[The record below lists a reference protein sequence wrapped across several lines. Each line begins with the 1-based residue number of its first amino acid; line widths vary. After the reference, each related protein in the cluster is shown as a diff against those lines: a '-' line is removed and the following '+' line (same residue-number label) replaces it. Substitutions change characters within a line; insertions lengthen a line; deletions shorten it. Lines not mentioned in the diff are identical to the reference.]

1 MTEATV
7 PGALGAS
14 GKDIDHVAKTS
25 IGLDIGTS
33 AVRVGELRLG
43 DRPTLTRLGQVQLPS
58 GSVIEG
64 EVVEPGDVAAALRTL
79 WKDTKIKGKSVRVGV
94 PLSRAIVRT
103 IEVAD
108 LPDGE
113 LRSMIGLELAD
124 HVPLDPAHTVFDI
137 LPLDRISTDDGPRR
151 RVLLAAAPHD
161 AIQPTLAAVQQ
172 AGLTVAA
179 VDVAPLALARVFPPA
194 PVLNAAG
201 ASVASVDLVIS
212 VGAGTMLALVCTAG
226 HLLFNRKATSPVG
239 AQLTDRI
246 QYQLAIGA
254 DVAEMTKR
262 RVITNENR
270 HLLTRVNDLADT
282 VLDELVRDIHESIL
296 YYQAQPGARP
306 IDRVVL
312 SGGGSLLAGLD
323 HHLAERL
330 SYPVVFGD
338 PFEGLT
344 IGVEGLTRDVQDE
357 YEPYVATA
365 IAYALGGLSRYP
377 KLDLKPVLQRQ
388 SISRSHLVLAGT
400 GVVLLGAL
408 GLMYTSARGEVGTV
422 RDEVVAVR
430 GDNAAAIAELEA
442 LRSEAPGQITLS
454 KGALRQMVAAA
465 DSRRIDWTI
474 AFADLDILSLGVGV
488 ELDGFVGTSTVSVG
502 AAAAVASAT
511 VGTVTFSGEAA
522 AIDVIATWITTIEAD
537 DRFTDIAT
545 PSVRQLV
552 KADGAVV
559 YRFDASVQL
568 TPNALFSPPDLTSA
582 DRVPPSSDVPTTEVA
597 G

>member
-1 MTEATV
+1 M
-7 PGALGAS
+7 
-14 GKDIDHVAKTS
+14 AKTS

-43 DRPTLTRLGQVQLPS
+43 DRPTLTRLGQVQLPG
-58 GSVIEG
+58 GSVVEG
-64 EVVEPGDVAAALRTL
+64 EVIEPGDVAAALRTL
-79 WKDTKIKGKSVRVGV
+79 WNDTKIKGKSVRVGV

-108 LPDGE
+108 LPDSE

-137 LPLDRISTDDGPRR
+137 LPLDRIATDDGHRR

-179 VDVAPLALARVFPPA
+179 VDVAPLALARVFAPA

-201 ASVASVDLVIS
+201 AAVASVDLVIS

-254 DVAEMTKR
+254 DIAEMTKR

-282 VLDELVRDIHESIL
+282 VLDELVRDIHESIS

-323 HHLAERL
+323 RHLAERL

-344 IGVEGLTRDVQDE
+344 VGVEGLSRDMQDE

-365 IAYALGGLSRYP
+365 IAYALGGLNRYP
-377 KLDLKPVLQRQ
+377 TLDLKPVVQRQ
-388 SISRSHLVLAGT
+388 AIGRSHLALAGA
-400 GVVLLGAL
+400 GVVLVGAL
-408 GLMYTSARGEVGTV
+408 GLTYLSARSDVG
-422 RDEVVAVR
+422 AVR
-430 GDNAAAIAELEA
+430 EQVATARADQATAVAELDK
-442 LRSEAPGQITLS
+442 LRSETPGQITLS
-454 KGALRQMVAAA
+454 KGALRKMVASA
-465 DSRRIDWTI
+465 DGRRIDWTT
-474 AFADLDILSLGVGV
+474 AFTGLDALSLGLGV
-488 ELDGFVGTSTVSVG
+488 ELDGFTGSSTGLTDPGLVAAG
-502 AAAAVASAT
+502 ATAT
-511 VGTVTFSGEAA
+511 VGTAAFSGEAA
-522 AIDVIATWITTIEAD
+522 SLDVIATWITTVEAD
-537 DRFTDIAT
+537 DRYTEVMT

-552 KADGAVV
+552 KDDGAVV
-559 YRFDASVQL
+559 YRFDASVEL
-568 TPNALFSPPDLTSA
+568 TTNALLTPPDLPVAVQDSPLTT
-582 DRVPPSSDVPTTEVA
+582 TTEVA